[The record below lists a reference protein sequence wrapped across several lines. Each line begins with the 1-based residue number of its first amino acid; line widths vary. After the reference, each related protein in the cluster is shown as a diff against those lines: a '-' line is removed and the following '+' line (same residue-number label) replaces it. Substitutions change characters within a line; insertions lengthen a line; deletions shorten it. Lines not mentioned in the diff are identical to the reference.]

1 MTAMV
6 NSGEGIDFFF
16 FFHYKKKR
24 KNVGNVDTNI
34 SLMEYMLD
42 MLD

>member
-6 NSGEGIDFFF
+6 NSGEGIDFFSF
-16 FFHYKKKR
+16 SIIKKKR

-34 SLMEYMLD
+34 SLMELD

>member
-34 SLMEYMLD
+34 SLMELD